1 MSPSPSK
8 DSSIVRWLTE
18 LADDATSVPVVEQ
31 PRPYWSQRVTAREL
45 PQEAL
50 DSTTRRV
57 RALVRELMGEQFF
70 AEVLGFDCVDDSGG
84 YGDFRSTPE
93 HEFERRVG
101 KPDLWAAQDAAL
113 SVDDLCDLI
122 EVFHDLAA
130 RPTRGWVH
138 FHGECGWV
146 HHYGGG
152 GFHPTRFDQR
162 SGQALFRWRMNR
174 VLSASALGVV
184 LANDGEDVGRMTRTL
199 PTGLAHLV
207 EATLTTGA
215 DDDRD
220 EINHAVAL
228 FRGRSATS
236 QEKRSAIIALAGVL
250 ERHRLLLKEHLLSK
264 DEGAL
269 FQIANDF
276 DLRHRNADQRS
287 DYDDAYLEWIFYWY
301 LGTVCL
307 VGRLVD
313 RSDED

>member
-1 MSPSPSK
+1 MSLSRIFAAWWPMRPFPSK
-8 DSSIVRWLTE
+8 DSSIARWLTE

-57 RALVRELMGEQFF
+57 RALIRELMEEHFF
-70 AEVLGFDCVDDSGG
+70 AEVLGFDCVDNN
-84 YGDFRSTPE
+84 GDFGSTPE
-93 HEFERRVG
+93 HELARQVG
-101 KPDLWAAQDAAL
+101 KPDLWTAQDAAF

-122 EVFHDLAA
+122 EVFHDIAA

-138 FHGECGWV
+138 DYGEC
-146 HHYGGG
+146 
-152 GFHPTRFDQR
+152 GFHPTSFNRS

-174 VLSASALGVV
+174 VLSGSALGVV
-184 LANDGEDVGRMTRTL
+184 LANDGEDVGRMTQTL
-199 PTGLAHLV
+199 PTGLAHLF

-236 QEKRSAIIALAGVL
+236 QEKRSAIITLAGIL
-250 ERHRLLLKEHLLSK
+250 EKHRLLLKEHLLSK